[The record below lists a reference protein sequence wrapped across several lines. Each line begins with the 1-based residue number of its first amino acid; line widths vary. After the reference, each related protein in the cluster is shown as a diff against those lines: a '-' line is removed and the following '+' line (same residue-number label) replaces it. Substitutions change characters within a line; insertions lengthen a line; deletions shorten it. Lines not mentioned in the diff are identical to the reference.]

1 MRTKVDIKKINV
13 VGNNIVDLANQ
24 FKDSVSRL
32 DNSIDDI
39 NDAWQDKEANR
50 YMTLLKDNYVSNL
63 DVMADI
69 LLEYG
74 NYIKDVSRCYE
85 LLEKGT
91 IDKYNG
97 GRY

>member
-74 NYIKDVSRCYE
+74 N
-85 LLEKGT
+85 
-91 IDKYNG
+91 
-97 GRY
+97 